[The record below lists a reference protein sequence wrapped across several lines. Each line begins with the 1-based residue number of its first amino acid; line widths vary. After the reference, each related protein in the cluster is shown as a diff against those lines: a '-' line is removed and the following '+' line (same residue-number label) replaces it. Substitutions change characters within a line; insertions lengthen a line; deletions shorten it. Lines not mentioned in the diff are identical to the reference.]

1 MKKTRFG
8 ILTFFCTITFLF
20 AFSCGVLATQ
30 AEDYADEEGDD
41 DGGSFSA
48 STLTTQA
55 ITTSTATD
63 GNLIIVL
70 DPGHGGSESGTYSVD
85 PNVYEREC
93 NLVVA
98 KACKAYL
105 ENYSSKVTV
114 ILTRSDNKT
123 EESLNQRAVIAANY
137 GADLM
142 ISLHFNGNK
151 ASSAYGCEAYVSRLD
166 EYALSGLATQILSNL
181 NSQIG
186 VPIRANGGVYT
197 RASETKPPT
206 VWRDGVRTADYY
218 GIIKH
223 PAEYDIPSM
232 IIEHCFLTNSSDYNY
247 ASSNAKLN
255 AIGVSDAKAIIS
267 YFNLDENISSTTL
280 GNAKYNAKSELT
292 NYYNSLDLNSYS
304 AAYQLKINHIYQDGL
319 DRINL
324 ATGTGKI
331 TLTLK
336 RVKTIIAN
344 YPKYG
349 VGSTGFDDV
358 SYADWFCDEVMYCVK
373 NNMFTGT
380 SDWTFAPYNT
390 ISRGMFVTVL
400 GRNAGVDGTIPASTK
415 FSDVDANF
423 YYAPYIA
430 WASSEEIVL
439 GLTDT
444 TYGPNQAITR
454 EDLITILYRYAE
466 EKGIT
471 VTGSTG
477 KTIANF
483 NDGSKVDSWATEAM
497 NWAIECGIINGDD
510 LGNLNPRG
518 CTTRAEAAKIMMVFK
533 ENSN

>member
-1 MKKTRFG
+1 MKKKRFG

-30 AEDYADEEGDD
+30 AEDFADEEGDD

-48 STLTTQA
+48 STLTTQS

-70 DPGHGGSESGTYSVD
+70 DPGHGGSESGTYSVNS
-85 PNVYEREC
+85 NVYEREC

-98 KACKAYL
+98 QACKAYL

-123 EESLNQRAVIAANY
+123 GESLNQRAVIAANY

-151 ASSAYGCEAYVSRLD
+151 SSSARGCEAYVSRLD

-280 GNAKYNAKSELT
+280 ENAKYNGKSELT

-319 DRINL
+319 NRIDL

-336 RVKTIIAN
+336 RVKTMIAN

-349 VGSTGFDDV
+349 VGSTGFEDV
-358 SYADWFCDEVMYCVK
+358 AYADWFCDDVMYCVK
-373 NNMFTGT
+373 NNMFNGT
-380 SDWTFAPYNT
+380 SDWTFDPGNT
-390 ISRGMFVTVL
+390 ISRGMFVAVL
-400 GRNAGVDGTIPASTK
+400 GRYAGVDGTIPASTK
-415 FSDVDANF
+415 FSDVSSSA
-423 YYAPYIA
+423 YYAPYVA
-430 WASSEEIVL
+430 WASTNSIVE
-439 GLTDT
+439 GINDT
-444 TYGPNQAITR
+444 TYGPNESITR
-454 EDLITILYRYAE
+454 EDLVTLIYRYVTTE
-466 EKGIT
+466 NIT
-471 VTGSTG
+471 LSGSTG
-477 KTIANF
+477 KTISSF
-483 NDGSKVDSWATEAM
+483 KDGSNVDGYAQDAM
-497 NWAIECGIINGDD
+497 NWAVGCGIINGND

-518 CTTRAEAAKIMMVFK
+518 YTTRAEAAKIMMVFK
-533 ENSN
+533 QNSN